1 MDPLS
6 LKLSFL
12 EKRIERIEE
21 KLNQIPIPF
30 KLMYRPPETEEHVN
44 LVEYLDDV
52 AKRLKELENVHSD
65 SNSRDK

>member
-1 MDPLS
+1 MDELN

-30 KLMYRPPETEEHVN
+30 KLMYRPPDHKEHIDI
-44 LVEYLDDV
+44 VEYLNAVDEAIKKLNEHISSLGNFV
-52 AKRLKELENVHSD
+52 
-65 SNSRDK
+65 